1 MALKTF
7 LSGNELLLMEGA
19 ISERLKR
26 EYQIRLDPD
35 VTMTQLA
42 DSPKGREAL
51 RSLWKE
57 YLHIAEDFGVPY
69 LALTPTRRA
78 NRDRMERAGC
88 NSSILK
94 RHVELLR
101 SVQEESKVPMFVGG
115 LLGSYEDAFSAKG
128 GLNEREAFAYHS
140 WQAEALMAGKPDFLM
155 AGLMPE
161 LPETIGM
168 AKVLSDAG
176 VPYLISFTLRR
187 DGRLIDGTPLSD
199 AIKSIDDAAE
209 RAPLC
214 YMTNCIHPS
223 LVKEALLQPFN
234 QTEAVRSRFLGIQ
247 GNASPLS
254 YDQLDQSPEL
264 KTSPPEEYA
273 QSMLELKK
281 VSSIRIFGGCCGT
294 DGRHLTQTM
303 KLLSE
308 EVRRGQ

>member
-1 MALKTF
+1 MSLDTC
-7 LSGNELLLMEGA
+7 LSRNELLLMEGA

-26 EYQIRLDPD
+26 EHQIKLDPD
-35 VTMTQLA
+35 VTMTRLA

-57 YLHIAEDFGVPY
+57 YLHIAEAFGVPY

-88 NSSILK
+88 NPSILQK
-94 RHVELLR
+94 HVELLR
-101 SVQEESKVPMFVGG
+101 SVQEESKGPMFVGG

-128 GLNEREAFAYHS
+128 GLNEQESFAYHS
-140 WQAEALMAGKPDFLM
+140 WQAEALMREKPDFLM

-168 AKVLSDAG
+168 AKLLSSTG
-176 VPYLISFTLRR
+176 IPYLISFTLRR
-187 DGRLIDGTPLSD
+187 DGRLIDGTPLSEAIERID
-199 AIKSIDDAAE
+199 ASVE
-209 RAPLC
+209 HVPLC

-223 LVKEALLQPFN
+223 LVMEALLQPFN
-234 QTEAVRSRFLGIQ
+234 QTETVRGRFLGIQ

-254 YDQLDQSPEL
+254 YEQLDQSPEL

-303 KLLSE
+303 KLLSQ
-308 EVRRGQ
+308 EVHHGQ